1 MGSIRVLGFEI
12 ANLIAAGE
20 VVDRPASVLKELLE
34 NALDA
39 GATRVTAEIRNGG
52 VSLIRV
58 TDNGSGMTPEDLPVA
73 IRRHATSKISS
84 ADDLASIMTLG
95 FRGEALAAIASVSE
109 LTIISKTRDSEVGTL
124 LVADGGNVTEISEV
138 GCADGTTV
146 SVKNLFGKVP
156 ARRKFL
162 KKDATEAAAVSA
174 MVEKLAMSRPDVA
187 FTLIIDGN
195 EKFSTAGDGNLKN
208 ALYALLG
215 RDFATRL
222 IAVSGESDGIAVS
235 GFVGRS
241 DNARG
246 NRNAQNL
253 FINGRY
259 VKSKTVTAA
268 LERAYASYLAPEKFP
283 VAALFLTCNPL
294 LVDVNVHPAK
304 LEVRFSNEQ
313 AVFEAVYHT
322 VRAALAE
329 NQSRPALD
337 FSKPRGTTYR
347 VDATPIGGELP
358 TYRVPLAPA
367 RPAAAAKE
375 GQGSKP
381 FVETASPAA
390 SLEALRRISESASSA
405 TARSVLR
412 ERPMPVPPPVPKSV
426 KSASEYPV
434 SVPTPDAP
442 IPTLTEKELPR
453 TWRLAGEIFRTY
465 LLIEDGE
472 TLLLVDQ
479 HAAHERIL
487 FEEMLAA
494 MKRDGRVLSQEMLLP
509 LSVELTDEELTAAEE
524 ARDDIQALGFSFAP
538 SRDRRAALVFAI
550 PDAIAIPDAEMLFA
564 KTCAELAE
572 GMGTPG
578 TSTELRRE
586 RALYGIACKAAI
598 KGGRAYDRA
607 HLEWLAERVM
617 ALPDITVCPH
627 GRPIAVSL
635 TKGELDRRFDR
646 IK

>member
-1 MGSIRVLGFEI
+1 MGNIHVLGFEI

-39 GATRVTAEIRNGG
+39 GAGRITAEIKNGG

-58 TDNGSGMTPEDLPVA
+58 TDDGCGMTPEDLPVA
-73 IRRHATSKISS
+73 IRRHATSKIAS
-84 ADDLASIMTLG
+84 ADDLAAIMTLG

-109 LTIISKTRDSEVGTL
+109 INIISKTKDAEVGTL
-124 LVADGGNVTEISEV
+124 LVAEGGNVTEVSEV

-146 SVKNLFGKVP
+146 VVKNLFANVP

-162 KKDATEAAAVSA
+162 KRDVTEAAAVTA
-174 MVEKLAMSRPDVA
+174 MVEKIAMSRPDVA
-187 FTLIIDGN
+187 IRLLIDGN
-195 EKFSTAGDGNLKN
+195 EKFATAGDGDLKN
-208 ALYALLG
+208 TLYALLG
-215 RDFATRL
+215 RDFALRL
-222 IAVSGESDGIAVS
+222 IPVSGESGGIVVS

-283 VAALFLTCNPL
+283 VAALFLECNPL

-313 AVFEAVYHT
+313 AVFEAVYYA
-322 VRAALAE
+322 VRAALTASD
-329 NQSRPALD
+329 SRPELEMQ
-337 FSKPRGTTYR
+337 KPRGTTYR
-347 VDATPIGGELP
+347 VDATPAGSELP
-358 TYRVPLAPA
+358 TYRVKEAAPS
-367 RPAAAAKE
+367 R
-375 GQGSKP
+375 
-381 FVETASPAA
+381 
-390 SLEALRRISESASSA
+390 
-405 TARSVLR
+405 
-412 ERPMPVPPPVPKSV
+412 PVPPPAAPRTAAPSPSVPARQT
-426 KSASEYPV
+426 ASPEASLAVLSEIREQSRSFSGTAPLRETAVPRQPV
-434 SVPTPDAP
+434 SAPSPAPAAAPSPAP
-442 IPTLTEKELPR
+442 IPASPDPEKPK

-465 LLIEDGE
+465 LLIEDGD

-487 FEEMLAA
+487 FEELLAN
-494 MKRDGRVLSQEMLLP
+494 MKRDGRVLSQEMILP
-509 LSVELTDEELTAAEE
+509 LSVELSEEELAAAEE
-524 ARDDIQALGFSFAP
+524 YRSDIEAVGFSFLP
-538 SRDRRAALVFAI
+538 SRDRRGVQVSAI
-550 PDAIAIPDAEMLFA
+550 PDAVAIPDAEALFA
-564 KTCAELAE
+564 KMCAEVAE
-572 GMGTPG
+572 GIGTPG
-578 TSTELRRE
+578 MTAALRRE
-586 RALYGIACKAAI
+586 RALYQVACKAAI

-607 HLEWLAERVM
+607 HLEWLADRVM
-617 ALPDITVCPH
+617 SLPDVTVCPH
-627 GRPIAVSL
+627 GRPIAVTL
-635 TKGELDRRFDR
+635 AKGELDRRFDR